1 MSTLVTTAVGS
12 YPKPDYLARARSQ
25 FSQGKLHREELEKLE
40 RQATE
45 FWIRS
50 QERLGLDVL
59 VHGEMERGDMVA
71 YFAGEPGGR
80 TIEGMKLGGLV
91 RSYGNRYYH
100 KPVIFAKLLW
110 PGPMTVEMWR
120 YAQGLTDRPVKGM
133 LTGPYT
139 MVEWSF
145 DEHYASR
152 RDAVL
157 DMAQVIR
164 REVEELVKA
173 GARYIQIDEP
183 AIHTRPRQDFDLAVE
198 AMECVVEG
206 IDCEFHTHICYGE
219 VELIYPDMLRLP
231 VKQIHLAFKNTN
243 FEYLKLLEEHPFD
256 SDKDLGVG
264 VVDVHTH
271 LLEPVA
277 EVKDGIRKTLELVP
291 PERVWILPDCGLKTR
306 TVEEAEG
313 KLRVMMDATREVKRE
328 LELD

>member
-1 MSTLVTTAVGS
+1 MSALVTTAVGS
-12 YPKPDYLARARSQ
+12 YPKPDYLTRARSQ
-25 FSQGKLHREELEKLE
+25 FSQGKLDREELEKLE
-40 RQATE
+40 REATE
-45 FWIRS
+45 YWIRS

-100 KPVIFAKLLW
+100 KPVIFAKLAW

-157 DMAQVIR
+157 DMAKVIR

-173 GARYIQIDEP
+173 GARYVQIDEP

-198 AMECVVEG
+198 AMERVVEG

-271 LLEPVA
+271 LLEPVE
-277 EVKDGIRKTLELVP
+277 EVKDGIRKTLELMP